1 MNNCDTEFVDKTTV
15 KNLNDILEALMHK
28 KDNCNIKYFIPP
40 TKPIKAIV
48 RFVKENCES
57 ANHEDD
63 VPFKKLVAK
72 NDISWK

>member
-28 KDNCNIKYFIPP
+28 KDNCNIKHFISP

-48 RFVKENCES
+48 RFVKENSES

>member
-28 KDNCNIKYFIPP
+28 KDNCNIKHFISP

-48 RFVKENCES
+48 RFVKENSES

-63 VPFKKLVAK
+63 VPFKKLVTK